1 MSDKAKVVVV
11 GGGLAGLMAALR
23 LAEQGLSVDLFSTC
37 PVRRSHS
44 VCAQGGINAAVNTKG
59 EGDSA
64 QKHFEETLHGG
75 DYLANQPQVR
85 AMCEAGPSIIYL
97 LDRMGVAFNRTAEG
111 LIDFRRFGGTLFHR
125 TAFAG
130 ATTGQQMMYALDE
143 QVRRFEHDGL
153 VKKYEGWSFLSA
165 VFDGSRSARGIT
177 AMDLASMKVEAFR
190 ADAVI
195 MATGGPGAVF
205 GRSTNSINCTGSA
218 AGALYQQGVWY
229 ANGEFIQVHPTAVP
243 GSDKCRLISESVRAE
258 GGRVWVPRDGKKW
271 YFLEEWYPAYGN
283 LVPRDIAT
291 RAIFKVVHEM
301 ELGVDGKPVV
311 YLDVTHIPSAVLER
325 KLGGVIEIYEKFV
338 GEDPREVPMKV
349 FPAVHYSMGGIYVDA
364 QQMTNVPGLLAAGE
378 CEYQYHGAN
387 RLGANSLLSCVYGG
401 RVAADTAARYLR
413 QLETR
418 AETVEARWFDDERK
432 RQESVNEKLLHQ
444 NGKENLFELREELG
458 EWMTKHVTVIR
469 QNADLVRTLAKIEEL
484 AQRTRA
490 IRLADQS
497 EWTNQSLAAAREF
510 ANMLELARVMTAGAL
525 GRNESRG
532 AHFKPEFPERDDA
545 KFLKTTVAQ
554 WSPEGPKFSFE
565 EVDTS
570 LVKPKERKYDAKQ
583 QQPPVSTHAP
593 SQA

>member
-1 MSDKAKVVVV
+1 MRVIVV

-23 LAEQGLSVDLFSTC
+23 LAEQGLTVDLFSSC

-59 EGDSA
+59 EGDSP
-64 QKHFEETLHGG
+64 QNHFEETLHGG

-165 VFDGSRSARGIT
+165 VLDGSRVARGIV
-177 AMDLASMKVEAFR
+177 AMDHTSMKVEAFR

-205 GRSTNSINCTGSA
+205 GRTTNSMTCTGSA
-218 AGALYQQGVWY
+218 AGALFEQGIWY
-229 ANGEFIQVHPTAVP
+229 ANGEFIQVHPTAIP
-243 GSDKCRLISESVRAE
+243 GADKCRLISESVRAE

-271 YFLEEWYPAYGN
+271 YFLEEWFPSYGN

-301 ELGVDGKPVV
+301 GLGVDGNPMV
-311 YLDVTHIPSAVLER
+311 YLDVTHIPAETLDR
-325 KLGGVIEIYEKFV
+325 KLAGVIEIYEKFV
-338 GEDPREVPMKV
+338 GEDPRRVPMKV

-401 RVAADTAARYLR
+401 RVAADTAARYVR
-413 QLETR
+413 GLETR
-418 AETVEARWFDDERK
+418 AEAAEARLFEEERK
-432 RQESVNEKLLHQ
+432 RQEGVNEKLLHQ

-458 EWMTKHVTVIR
+458 EWMTKHMTVIR
-469 QNADLVRTLAKIEEL
+469 HNADLARTLKKIDEL
-484 AQRTRA
+484 TQRCRSV
-490 IRLADQS
+490 RLADQS
-497 EWTNQSLAAAREF
+497 EWMNQSLAAAREF
-510 ANMLELARVMTAGAL
+510 WNMLTLARVMTAGAL
-525 GRNESRG
+525 QRDESRG
-532 AHFKPEFPERDDA
+532 AHFKPAFPERDDV
-545 KFLKTTVAQ
+545 KFLKSTVAEHT
-554 WSPEGPKFSFE
+554 PTGAKFFWE

-570 LVKPKERKYDAKQ
+570 LVKPKPRKYDMKQ
-583 QQPPVSTHAP
+583 QAQAAAHAT
-593 SQA
+593 